1 MYQGTYH
8 YVQRFVGSISPELPA
23 SDADGVELEP
33 QEFWVDVPFED
44 GTVWR
49 SRRFVTAANHI
60 DAIRA
65 QEIAAGAELER
76 YRVVKRTFQEEV
88 IVPRWRYVE
97 FLSGVGADSESWER
111 IAFGEHG
118 ADWRS
123 RTFTAA
129 KFEIEQRLEHM
140 TGDAKFRIVNQDGE
154 VQGEFTRSDFYGGAD
169 SLEDVFADDDA
180 ELTETLEA
188 QVGQVPDEG
197 VDPEA
202 TQELTSVPEFEL
214 VEGPEGPE
222 AEKPEYL
229 HYENMDGTI
238 G

>member
-8 YVQRFVGSISPELPA
+8 YVQRYVGI
-23 SDADGVELEP
+23 VEDN
-33 QEFWVDVPFED
+33 EFWVDVPFED

-49 SRRFVTAANHI
+49 ARRFVTAANHI
-60 DAIRA
+60 DTLRA

-76 YRVVKRTFQEEV
+76 YRVVKRTFQEEI

-97 FLSGVGADSESWER
+97 FLSGAGADGEVWER

-169 SLEDVFADDDA
+169 SLEDVFTEDL

-197 VDPEA
+197 DEPVFETDVTDPDA
-202 TQELTSVPEFEL
+202 PKL
-214 VEGPEGPE
+214 
-222 AEKPEYL
+222 
-229 HYENMDGTI
+229 I
-238 G
+238 

>member
-8 YVQRFVGSISPELPA
+8 YVQRFVGNLPISSPQDPEGTLTE
-23 SDADGVELEP
+23 V
-33 QEFWVDVPFED
+33 WVDIPFED

-65 QEIAAGAELER
+65 QEITEGAELER

-97 FLSGVGADSESWER
+97 FLSGAGADGESWER

-169 SLEDVFADDDA
+169 SLEDVFTDD
-180 ELTETLEA
+180 LE
-188 QVGQVPDEG
+188 
-197 VDPEA
+197 DPEK
-202 TQELTSVPEFEL
+202 TQSLEDLPVFETDSTDPDAPKL
-214 VEGPEGPE
+214 
-222 AEKPEYL
+222 
-229 HYENMDGTI
+229 I
-238 G
+238 

>member
-8 YVQRFVGSISPELPA
+8 YVQRYVGSISPERPELP
-23 SDADGVELEP
+23 
-33 QEFWVDVPFED
+33 EFWVDVPFED

-97 FLSGVGADSESWER
+97 FLSRAGANGESWER

-154 VQGEFTRSDFYGGAD
+154 VQGEFTRSDFTYD
-169 SLEDVFADDDA
+169 EDEDDDDK
-180 ELTETLEA
+180 LTEILES
-188 QVGQVPDEG
+188 QVGDVPN
-197 VDPEA
+197 
-202 TQELTSVPEFEL
+202 
-214 VEGPEGPE
+214 
-222 AEKPEYL
+222 
-229 HYENMDGTI
+229 EN
-238 G
+238 